1 MAPYDVDGD
10 GLVDL
15 AVANDTVVNFFF
27 HNLGGGKF
35 EEIGLTTGIAF
46 DQAGSTR
53 AAMGIDWGDFK
64 NDGSLGLAIG
74 NFANEMT
81 ALYVTD
87 DPEEPASSPTW
98 PTSSASGRPR
108 SPRSSSA
115 SSSSTTTSTAAST
128 CSRPTATSRATSR

>member
-1 MAPYDVDGD
+1 MAPFDVDGD

-46 DQAGSTR
+46 DQGGGTR
-53 AAMGIDWGDFK
+53 AAMGIDWADFK
-64 NDGSLGLAIG
+64 NDGTLGLAIG

-87 DPEEPASSPTW
+87 DPKSLSSPTS
-98 PTSSASGRPR
+98 PNISASARRPSR
-108 SPRSSSA
+108 RSSSA
-115 SSSSTTTSTAAST
+115 SSSSTTTSTAGST
-128 CSRPTATSRATSR
+128 S